1 MAVNATGVFAIS
13 RAFVDRMMERG
24 LGTIVNIGSIQS
36 VVAPNF
42 TNYAGT
48 GMTTPPDYHF
58 NKHGMIGLTKYLAA
72 WAGPRGVRVNAI
84 APGGLA
90 LGDESEPFYS
100 QYCSNTFLGRMA
112 QYDDIK
118 GSVVFLASEASAY
131 VTGHTILLDG
141 GYCA

>member
-1 MAVNATGVFAIS
+1 
-13 RAFVDRMMERG
+13 
-24 LGTIVNIGSIQS
+24 
-36 VVAPNF
+36 
-42 TNYAGT
+42 
-48 GMTTPPDYHF
+48 
-58 NKHGMIGLTKYLAA
+58 MIGLTKYLAA
-72 WAGPRGVRVNAI
+72 WAGPQGVRVNAI

-90 LGDESEPFYS
+90 LGDEKEPFLS